1 VLLKL
6 GWHRFMI
13 LERFHGLLLVRE
25 LVQSILVLISYVL
38 WVVLFYIFYGSN
50 KFDLNLYL
58 RYGCFLLIFLLAQ
71 SLYWV
76 NHNRMSLYRIGSVGK
91 NAVFKFGWISFAILL
106 FLAATKDQ
114 SVSRSFLFSWL
125 IVVFVVLLINE
136 NWVLDRLFGA
146 SSFLNSNNVRAF
158 VYGGAPENPEVR
170 NWLMQCS
177 QFGVE
182 LVGVI
187 TNSKIGW
194 DSFGI
199 PVVGAEDSFD
209 ELLDNHRIGLLVVV
223 SDRYGKFNNVVINKC
238 ERRGIRFVVCFDY
251 SIVKQYKHSVC
262 PISRIPLLVSRSE
275 PLQNPINMFLKRLLD
290 ILVSLCVVI
299 IILPIMAFLVWGLHR
314 IFSPGNLFYTQKR
327 SGVGNAEFTIL
338 KFRTMHETNNRPDV
352 QATIN
357 DGRVFTG
364 GRLLRKMSIDEL
376 PQFINVL
383 LGHMSVVGPRPHL
396 WEHSL
401 KWAEDMHQYHLRS
414 LVKPG
419 ITGLAQIRGYRGEAK
434 SENDIRLRVF
444 SDIEYIEIWSIWLD
458 FEIIAKTAFQVLFP
472 PRTAY

>member
-1 VLLKL
+1 
-6 GWHRFMI
+6 MI

-25 LVQSILVLISYVL
+25 VIQSMLVLTSYGL
-38 WVVLFYIFYGSN
+38 WVAVFHFFYGSD
-50 KFDLNLYL
+50 KFDFKLYL
-58 RYGCFLLIFLLAQ
+58 GYGAFLLVLLLAQ
-71 SLYWV
+71 VLYWA
-76 NHNRMSLYRIGSVGK
+76 NRNRISFYRMGSVGK
-91 NAVFKFGWISFAILL
+91 NAVFKFGWISFAFLL
-106 FLAATKDQ
+106 FFSITKDQ
-114 SVSRSFLFSWL
+114 SVSRFFLFSWF
-125 IVVFVVLLINE
+125 VVMLVVLLVTE
-136 NWVLDRLFGA
+136 NVVLDRSFGA
-146 SSFLNSNNVRAF
+146 GSLFASSNVQAF
-158 VYGGAPENPEVR
+158 VYGPAPKNQGVR

-182 LVGVI
+182 LGGVV
-187 TNSKIGW
+187 TNSRFSW
-194 DSFGI
+194 DGFGI
-199 PVVGAEDSFD
+199 PVVGTEDSF
-209 ELLDNHRIGLLVVV
+209 EEFLNNNSIGLLVVV
-223 SDRYGKFNNVVINKC
+223 CDGYDKVDNVVINKC
-238 ERRGIRFVVCFDY
+238 ERRGIRFVVCLDY
-251 SIVKQYKHSVC
+251 PIVKQYSYGVC
-262 PISRIPLLVSRSE
+262 PITRIPLLIPRSE
-275 PLQNPINMFLKRLLD
+275 PLQNPINMILKRLLD
-290 ILVSLCVVI
+290 LLVSSSVVVI
-299 IILPIMAFLVWGLHR
+299 VLPIMAILVWVLHR
-314 IFSPGNLFYTQKR
+314 IFSPGNLFYKQKR

-338 KFRTMHETNNRPDV
+338 KFRTMHETNHCQDV

-383 LGHMSVVGPRPHL
+383 LGEMSVVGPRPHL

-434 SENDIRLRVF
+434 SENDIRLRVL

-458 FEIIAKTAFQVLFP
+458 FEIIVKTAFQVVFP

>member
-1 VLLKL
+1 
-6 GWHRFMI
+6 MI
-13 LERFHGLLLVRE
+13 LERFHGLLLLRE
-25 LVQSILVLISYVL
+25 VVQSIFVLISYVL
-38 WVVLFYIFYGSN
+38 WVVVFNSFYGSD
-50 KFDLNLYL
+50 KFDFNLYI
-58 RYGCFLLIFLLAQ
+58 RYGAFLFVILLAQ
-71 SLYWV
+71 VLYWA
-76 NHNRMSLYRIGSVGK
+76 NRNRSSLYRIGSVGK
-91 NAVFKFGWISFAILL
+91 NAVFKFGWISFAFLL
-106 FLAATKDQ
+106 FFLITKDQ
-114 SVSRSFLFSWL
+114 SVSRLFLFSWF
-125 IVVFVVLLINE
+125 VVVLVVLLVTE
-136 NWVLDRLFGA
+136 NGVLDRSFGA
-146 SSFLNSNNVRAF
+146 GSLSASSNVRAF
-158 VYGGAPENPEVR
+158 VYGGAPKNQRVR

-182 LVGVI
+182 LVGVV
-187 TNSKIGW
+187 TNSTISW
-194 DSFGI
+194 DGFGI
-199 PVVGAEDSFD
+199 PVVGTEDSFD
-209 ELLDNHRIGLLVVV
+209 EFLDNNSIGLLVVV
-223 SDRYGKFNNVVINKC
+223 SDSYENVDNIILDKC

-251 SIVKQYKHSVC
+251 PIVKQYNYSVC
-262 PISRIPLLVSRSE
+262 PITRILLLVPRSE
-275 PLQNPINMFLKRLLD
+275 PLQNPINMILKRLVD
-290 ILVSLCVVI
+290 ILVSSCVVLI
-299 IILPIMAFLVWGLHR
+299 VLPIMAFLVWVFHR
-314 IFSPGNLFYTQKR
+314 VFSPGNLFYKQKR

-338 KFRTMHETNNRPDV
+338 KFRTMHETNRRQDV

-383 LGHMSVVGPRPHL
+383 LGDMSVVGPRPHL

-434 SENDIRLRVF
+434 SENDIRLRVL

-458 FEIIAKTAFQVLFP
+458 IEIIVKTAFQVVFP